1 VLRRLHGNRATL
13 IQGERSVEK
22 SSESFQDRF
31 ASLQVEGGPP
41 IGLTVRNLP
50 GPLPVFLDVA
60 LHLSTFSRV
69 KSDEF
74 RRFRLTLHYDGTYL
88 MGWQLQPRGRTVQG
102 ELEDVLRRITGN
114 RYPVLGSGRTD
125 SGVHATGQVAAVTLP
140 VRWDAP
146 ELHRALNALLPS
158 DIWVQR
164 VEIVPMHFHPR
175 YHAVARSY
183 RYQVGLAPDSES
195 PFRRSWCW
203 PLARNLDVDLLA
215 AAARLLVGERSFRAF
230 AKSGQEHRGELCH
243 VSKSAWV
250 HWGDADVA
258 FEITA
263 NRFLHHMVRY
273 LVGTM
278 VDVGLGRRPL
288 VHVTELL
295 TVEDTELV
303 TSPPAPP
310 EGLFLTAVHYPD
322 PLPELE
328 ASRLPAPGEE
338 QR

>member
-1 VLRRLHGNRATL
+1 
-13 IQGERSVEK
+13 
-22 SSESFQDRF
+22 
-31 ASLQVEGGPP
+31 
-41 IGLTVRNLP
+41 
-50 GPLPVFLDVA
+50 
-60 LHLSTFSRV
+60 
-69 KSDEF
+69 
-74 RRFRLTLHYDGTYL
+74 

-102 ELEDVLRRITGN
+102 ELEDALKRITGE

-140 VRWDAP
+140 VRWDVP

-158 DIWVQR
+158 DIWVRR
-164 VEIVPMHFHPR
+164 VEVVPLHFHPR

-183 RYQVGLAPDSES
+183 RYQVGLVPDSES

-203 PLARNLDVDLLA
+203 PLAGGLDVDLLA
-215 AAARLLVGERSFRAF
+215 RAAGLLVGKRSFRAF

-243 VSKSAWV
+243 VSRSEWV
-250 HWGDADVA
+250 PWEDTGLA

-288 VHVTELL
+288 EHLEQLL
-295 TVEDTELV
+295 TEEGTDLV

-310 EGLFLTAVHYPD
+310 EGLFLAAVHYPD

-328 ASRLPAPGEE
+328 TSEIGDPEGGDPESGDPEGGDPEIGDPEIGDSEIADPDRGHGLPGAGF
-338 QR
+338 

>member
-1 VLRRLHGNRATL
+1 
-13 IQGERSVEK
+13 
-22 SSESFQDRF
+22 
-31 ASLQVEGGPP
+31 
-41 IGLTVRNLP
+41 
-50 GPLPVFLDVA
+50 
-60 LHLSTFSRV
+60 
-69 KSDEF
+69 
-74 RRFRLTLHYDGTYL
+74 
-88 MGWQLQPRGRTVQG
+88 MGWQLQPKGRTVQG
-102 ELEDVLRRITGN
+102 ELEDALKRITGN

-140 VRWDAP
+140 VRWDVP

-175 YHAVARSY
+175 YDAVARSY
-183 RYQVGLAPDSES
+183 RYQVGLVPDSES
-195 PFRRSWCW
+195 PFRRAWCW
-203 PLARNLDVDLLA
+203 PLGRDLDLDLLA
-215 AAARLLVGERSFRAF
+215 TAAGLLVGEGSFRAF
-230 AKSGQEHRGELCH
+230 AKSGQEHRGELCR
-243 VSKSAWV
+243 VSESRWV
-250 HWGDADVA
+250 TWGDADAA

-288 VHVTELL
+288 EHVTELL
-295 TVEDTELV
+295 TSEDTELV

-322 PLPELE
+322 PLPAIEL
-328 ASRLPAPGEE
+328 SKLPETDREE
-338 QR
+338 D